1 MGWGAAP
8 EEPWEQLVSEPGRER
23 ILTAMTTVSGLRESL
38 RTIRFAADR
47 ATRVVQALRNYM
59 HKEDVRHESE
69 FDLARQLRMVSTLFT
84 ASGRKGVRIVQQ
96 LPEEHPLRGVEDELA
111 QVWTNII
118 SNAMQAVGDVGL
130 VQVSLSTEKGATVV
144 RIGNNG
150 PPIPPE
156 VMARM
161 YDPMFTTKRKGE
173 GTGIGLS
180 IVRRILDAHGATITC
195 SSSAEQTEFSVRF
208 P

>member
-1 MGWGAAP
+1 
-8 EEPWEQLVSEPGRER
+8 
-23 ILTAMTTVSGLRESL
+23 
-38 RTIRFAADR
+38 
-47 ATRVVQALRNYM
+47 
-59 HKEDVRHESE
+59 
-69 FDLARQLRMVSTLFT
+69 MVSTLFT

-96 LPEEHPLRGVEDELA
+96 LPEEHLLRGVEDELA